1 MIKALSTLG
10 LLTVIGIGAYI
21 YSMNEQISDINEV
34 CSLFPEG
41 ADVGDLREIENSY
54 SVKLMGPFDVKDK
67 PGRHQALF
75 CAVLT
80 MCDTS
85 CWVEYQNNRVI
96 KAEVS
101 SL

>member
-1 MIKALSTLG
+1 MIKTLSTVG
-10 LLTVIGIGAYI
+10 LLTAIGIGAYV
-21 YSMNEQISDINEV
+21 YSINDQISDIKEV

-41 ADVGDLREIENSY
+41 TDVGDLRDIENKY

-67 PGRHQALF
+67 PGTQQALF

-101 SL
+101 NL

>member
-1 MIKALSTLG
+1 M
-10 LLTVIGIGAYI
+10 
-21 YSMNEQISDINEV
+21 

-41 ADVGDLREIENSY
+41 TAVGDLKEIENNY

-67 PGRHQALF
+67 QGTQQAIF

-85 CWVEYQNNRVI
+85 CSLEFQNNRVI

-101 SL
+101 NL

>member
-1 MIKALSTLG
+1 MMKTLSAFG
-10 LLTVIGIGAYI
+10 LLMVMGIGAYV
-21 YSMNEQISDINEV
+21 YSINDQISDVEEV

-41 ADVGDLREIENSY
+41 AVVGDLKAIENSY
-54 SVKLMGPFDVKDK
+54 SVKLMGPFGVKDK
-67 PGRHQALF
+67 PGTQQAIY

-85 CWVEYQNNRVI
+85 CSVEFQNNRVI

-101 SL
+101 KL

>member
-1 MIKALSTLG
+1 MIKTLSTVG
-10 LLTVIGIGAYI
+10 LLTAIGIGAYV
-21 YSMNEQISDINEV
+21 YSINDQISDIKEV
-34 CSLFPEG
+34 CSLFTEG
-41 ADVGDLREIENSY
+41 TDVGDLRDIENKY

-67 PGRHQALF
+67 PGTQQALF

-101 SL
+101 NL

>member
-1 MIKALSTLG
+1 MLKALSTFG
-10 LLTVIGIGAYI
+10 LLTAIGIGAYV
-21 YSMNEQISDINEV
+21 YSINDQISDIDEV

-41 ADVGDLREIENSY
+41 MAVGDLKEIENNY

-67 PGRHQALF
+67 PGTQQAIF

-85 CWVEYQNNRVI
+85 CSVEFQNNRVI
-96 KAEVS
+96 KAGVS
-101 SL
+101 KL

>member
-1 MIKALSTLG
+1 MLKALSTFG
-10 LLTVIGIGAYI
+10 LLTAIGIGAYV
-21 YSMNEQISDINEV
+21 YSINDQISDIEEV

-41 ADVGDLREIENSY
+41 AFVGDLKEIENKY

-67 PGRHQALF
+67 PATQQAIF

-96 KAEVS
+96 KAEAS
-101 SL
+101 NL